1 MLSDEQIK
9 VIRDSIELSKIIGR
23 NVKLQK
29 RGNNLI
35 GLCPF
40 HNEKTPSFNVNDEEG
55 FYHCFGCGAHGDV
68 ISFIKNFEGKSFI
81 EALETVAD
89 IAGLKIPSNN
99 LKNKNILNE
108 KQKLLEI
115 TNLSSSFYSTNLFSK
130 EGSNALKYIKSRDL
144 DDETIDKF
152 KIGYSPQYGL
162 KKFLNDKGYS
172 DDLIFKAG
180 LLRKNSNNEMQEVF
194 KGRLIFPIF
203 DLKNNILGFGARALF
218 KSKAKY
224 INSPNSEIFQKSQI
238 LYGISH
244 LQRGLLRENSLL
256 IVEGYMD
263 VIKIFQSKI
272 AQAVAPLG
280 TSITENQIENIWKIN
295 KKPILCLD
303 GDIAGENAAWRFIH
317 KILPIIKT
325 GFEITFA
332 WLPENKDPD
341 MMINNSKKEFTNI
354 INNPKSLID
363 TIWDILQ
370 KKYDPINPDT
380 RALLW
385 SEAKKTVSLIN
396 DKNLKQS
403 YSDEVYSRI
412 SESRNNQISY
422 SKFQRS
428 LSNNKK
434 IKTFIGKNNLLDAI
448 FLILI
453 NHPKLALDYSE
464 ELVKIDFNNKNKNKI
479 LLILMDMIITNQDLD
494 KPEFLYY
501 LKQKDLIESINNLDE
516 KLIIKWIGY
525 NPSYKTFNDIKY
537 NFSDL
542 LKRKLNDKKRL

>member
-9 VIRDSIELSKIIGR
+9 VIRDSIDLSKIISR
-23 NVKLQK
+23 NVKLQN
-29 RGNNLI
+29 RGNNLL

-68 ISFIKNFEGKSFI
+68 ISFIRNFEGKSFI
-81 EALETVAD
+81 EALETIAD

-99 LKNKNILNE
+99 LENENILNE

-130 EGSNALKYIKSRDL
+130 EGSNALKYIKSRGL
-144 DDETIDKF
+144 DDETLNKF

-162 KKFLNDKGYS
+162 KKFLNDRGYN

-180 LLRKNSNNEMQEVF
+180 LLRKNSSNEIQEVF

-203 DLKNNILGFGARALF
+203 DIKNNTLGFGARALF
-218 KSKAKY
+218 NSKAKY
-224 INSPNSEIFQKSQI
+224 INSPNSVIFKKSQI
-238 LYGISH
+238 LYGVSH
-244 LQRGLLRENSLL
+244 LQREYLKDNPIL

-263 VIKIFQSKI
+263 VISIFQSKT

-295 KKPILCLD
+295 KKPVLCLD
-303 GDIAGENAAWRFIH
+303 GDIAGENAAWRFIN
-317 KILPIIKT
+317 KVLPIIKT
-325 GFEITFA
+325 GLEVTFA
-332 WLPENKDPD
+332 WLPKSKDPD
-341 MMINNSKKEFTNI
+341 QMVKNSKEEFVDI
-354 INNPKSLID
+354 INKPQSLID
-363 TIWDILQ
+363 TIWNILQ
-370 KKYDPINPDT
+370 KKHDLTNPDT

-385 SEAKKTVSLIN
+385 SEAKKTVNLIN
-396 DKNLKQS
+396 DTNLKQS
-403 YSDEVYSRI
+403 YSDEVYKRI
-412 SESRNNQISY
+412 SESRNKNINNIN
-422 SKFQRS
+422 SKRS
-428 LSNNKK
+428 FASSNK
-434 IKTFIGKNNLLDAI
+434 IKKFIGEKNLLDAI

-464 ELVKIDFNNKNKNKI
+464 ELVKIDFNNKTKNKI
-479 LLILMDMIITNQDLD
+479 LLILLDMIITNQDLD
-494 KPEFLYY
+494 KIEFINY
-501 LKQKDLIESINNLDE
+501 LKEKDLIESINNIGA
-516 KLIIKWIGY
+516 KSIIKWIGY
-525 NPSYKTFNDIKY
+525 NPSDKKINEIKY

-542 LKRKLNDKKRL
+542 LKRKLNDKQRI